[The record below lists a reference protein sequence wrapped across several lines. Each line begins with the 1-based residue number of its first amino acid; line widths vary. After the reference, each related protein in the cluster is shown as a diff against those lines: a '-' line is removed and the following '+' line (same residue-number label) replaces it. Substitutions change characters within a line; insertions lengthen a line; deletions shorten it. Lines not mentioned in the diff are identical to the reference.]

1 LVLPLTAIYALAEGG
16 VYVWVVGSDDMVER
30 RAVVLGDVV
39 GRDRVV
45 VLSGVKEGERVVSA
59 GVYRLQEDERV
70 KILNR

>member
-1 LVLPLTAIYALAEGG
+1 MYAPAEGG
-16 VYVWVVGSDDMVER
+16 EYVWVVGSDDRVER

-45 VLSGVKEGERVVSA
+45 VLLGVKEGERVVSA
-59 GVYRLQEDERV
+59 GVYRLQEGERV